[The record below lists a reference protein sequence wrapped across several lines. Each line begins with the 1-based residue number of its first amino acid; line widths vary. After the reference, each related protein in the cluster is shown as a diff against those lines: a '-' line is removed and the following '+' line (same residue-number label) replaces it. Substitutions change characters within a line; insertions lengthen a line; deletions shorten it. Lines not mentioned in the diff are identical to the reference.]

1 LYKQKRP
8 SKYSKLFE
16 YLLGRS
22 SGAQWRRMHREFS
35 SYPIPIRQKSKFG
48 QKLLKFFHQR
58 NSMAQKSL
66 QFFPQILTFFGYR
79 ILLHCTPER
88 GSTEFLVSIPTS
100 TSLLQIRS
108 TGR

>member
-1 LYKQKRP
+1 
-8 SKYSKLFE
+8 
-16 YLLGRS
+16 
-22 SGAQWRRMHREFS
+22 
-35 SYPIPIRQKSKFG
+35 
-48 QKLLKFFHQR
+48 
-58 NSMAQKSL
+58 MAQKSL